1 MEGHSKTVRLCGTG
15 ILLSRTASTALP
27 SDERGAGGDRNRKNR
42 GDNAGKPGN
51 SRRTGA
57 GRRAGRFCG
66 EETDSKDEP
75 QAEAEQPS
83 EEEDFKLA
91 EKPKKVSQAHIS
103 RQKAP
108 GTAKVQKQLIES
120 GIPVMARDGRVL
132 RERNVKGMRLAKI
145 IGTVVATRKDNSLV
159 GYKLMII
166 RRIDGHG
173 NFIDSEEVAVDYV
186 GAGIGETVLIG
197 SGSSVRV
204 DQSKREA
211 VIDMA
216 IIGIVDTMDI

>member
-1 MEGHSKTVRLCGTG
+1 
-15 ILLSRTASTALP
+15 
-27 SDERGAGGDRNRKNR
+27 
-42 GDNAGKPGN
+42 
-51 SRRTGA
+51 
-57 GRRAGRFCG
+57 
-66 EETDSKDEP
+66 
-75 QAEAEQPS
+75 
-83 EEEDFKLA
+83 
-91 EKPKKVSQAHIS
+91 
-103 RQKAP
+103 
-108 GTAKVQKQLIES
+108 
-120 GIPVMARDGRVL
+120 MARDGRVL

-186 GAGIGETVLIG
+186 
-197 SGSSVRV
+197 RV
-204 DQSKREA
+204 AQSKREA